1 MRLALF
7 SVVIVLMFNSIYGL
21 FFWKPLLS
29 RRAFNKRSASPNPR
43 GHQPVRQG
51 RTYND
56 IARVVNP
63 GSPYINPRGSPFPAQ
78 PFWTY
83 G

>member
-1 MRLALF
+1 MKLALF
-7 SVVIVLMFNSIYGL
+7 SLVIVLMFNSIYGL
-21 FFWKPLLS
+21 FFWKPVLG
-29 RRAFNKRSASPNPR
+29 RRAFKRSANPR
-43 GHQPVRQG
+43 GQQPVRQG
-51 RTYND
+51 RTYSD
-56 IARVVNP
+56 IARVANP